1 VINTVAAIVFVI
13 RGHLAVVAV
22 LVLLVGALI
31 GGWIGTLLI
40 RRLSPRVVRALII
53 VIGAATTI
61 KLALGN

>member
-1 VINTVAAIVFVI
+1 
-13 RGHLAVVAV
+13 
-22 LVLLVGALI
+22 VLLVGALI